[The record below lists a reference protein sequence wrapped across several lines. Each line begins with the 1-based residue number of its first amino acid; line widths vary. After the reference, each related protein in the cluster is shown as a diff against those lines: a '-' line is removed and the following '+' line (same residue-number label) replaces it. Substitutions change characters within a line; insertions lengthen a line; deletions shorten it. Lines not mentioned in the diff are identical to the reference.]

1 MSRTP
6 YTLSCVVIATVLGAG
21 CASDGSGVLLPGATP
36 RYDAAFG
43 ESVRQAR
50 ALQTLNPEAGQ
61 HGDPVLGIDGRAG
74 SSAIDRYQESFKT
87 PPRTFE
93 VLNIGGTT
101 VGGGQ

>member
-1 MSRTP
+1 VIRTLP
-6 YTLSCVVIATVLGAG
+6 VLLCIATAASLSAG
-21 CASDGSGVLLPGATP
+21 CASDGTAALPGATP

-74 SSAIDRYQESFKT
+74 ASAVERYQESFKT

-93 VLNIGGTT
+93 VLNIGGST
-101 VGGGQ
+101 VGAGQ